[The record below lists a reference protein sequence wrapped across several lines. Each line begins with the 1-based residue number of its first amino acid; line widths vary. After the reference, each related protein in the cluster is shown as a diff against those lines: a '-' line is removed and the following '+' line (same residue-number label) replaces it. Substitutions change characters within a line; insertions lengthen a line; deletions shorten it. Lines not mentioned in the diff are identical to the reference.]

1 MTPPSSSRSRS
12 RSRPKRE
19 VVVAPEE
26 IKEDGKTL
34 NIVTMD
40 CLRKTAK
47 CLKFS
52 CYLSDLKAD
61 QTAVIKIR
69 ARLWNSTFVEDY
81 AHGVNQVHINSH
93 ARIKI
98 DPALDIQQHRLDN
111 DFATAKTKAYPD
123 LPLLP
128 PQEAPIWIIVL
139 AIILG
144 ILLLIILVAI
154 LYKVMFIHVSVFM

>member
-1 MTPPSSSRSRS
+1 MSDHYIESASSSRSRGS
-12 RSRPKRE
+12 KSRPKRE
-19 VVVAPEE
+19 IVVAPEE

-111 DFATAKTKAYPD
+111 DFATVRGTIY
-123 LPLLP
+123 
-128 PQEAPIWIIVL
+128 
-139 AIILG
+139 
-144 ILLLIILVAI
+144 
-154 LYKVMFIHVSVFM
+154 